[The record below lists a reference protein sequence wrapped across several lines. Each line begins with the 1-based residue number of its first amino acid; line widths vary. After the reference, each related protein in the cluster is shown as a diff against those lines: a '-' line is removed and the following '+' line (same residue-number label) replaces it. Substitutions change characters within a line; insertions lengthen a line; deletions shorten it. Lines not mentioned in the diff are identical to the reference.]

1 MNKNANELLLVEP
14 TRRLRIGSAKTRDL
28 KRAQDTIETIAWS
41 TVVAVTTMFLI
52 DGGISQVNDAA
63 SLFNSISR
71 LTALLGTDL
80 LLIHMLLIAR
90 VPWIDKF
97 YGHDK
102 ATLAHKKLGKP
113 VLYFVVAHFAASL
126 IEFSISNREN
136 VLATWWWLTTS
147 IENMLAAT
155 VSLLLMIA
163 VVITSLNFARKKMSY
178 EAWFIVHLLSYASV
192 LLAVPHI
199 FTTGSDV
206 AGKPVATIFW
216 VTLYLFVVVNLIWY
230 RVLQPVVRYF
240 RTKTRIVSVVPES
253 KDTVS
258 LYISGKNLAALGGQA
273 GQFYMIRL
281 LTKTKWW
288 RPHPFSISTA
298 PNDQV
303 IRFSIGHRGDFTG
316 QMASVKPGTKVL
328 LEGPYGVF
336 TEERRTKEKVVLI
349 ASGIGIP
356 PVRAL
361 AESMAARPGDVTV
374 IYRMR
379 DEGDAALL
387 NEVRVICEKRNF
399 DLHVIAGPR
408 GGKNSWL
415 NFDASGKP
423 DQARLVGMVPDVADA
438 DIFICG
444 PEKWTHLVAKSAQKA
459 GVPAEQ
465 IHSEEYAW

>member
-1 MNKNANELLLVEP
+1 MQLVEP
-14 TRRLRIGSAKTRDL
+14 TQRLRIGTAKTRDL

-41 TVVAVTTMFLI
+41 TVVAVAAMFLI
-52 DGGISQVNDAA
+52 DGGISQVTDAA

-126 IEFSISNREN
+126 IEFSITNGEN
-136 VLATWWWLTTS
+136 VLETWWWLTTS
-147 IENMLAAT
+147 VEDMLPASL
-155 VSLLLMIA
+155 SLLLMVT
-163 VVITSLNFARKKMSY
+163 VVVTSLNFARKKMGY
-178 EAWFIVHLLSYASV
+178 EAWFIVHLWSYASV

-216 VTLYLFVVVNLIWY
+216 VTLYLFVALNLIWY
-230 RVLQPVVRYF
+230 RVLQPIVRYAVTQTRVIDVVR
-240 RTKTRIVSVVPES
+240 ES
-253 KDTVS
+253 QDTVS
-258 LYISGKNLAALGGQA
+258 LYVGGKNLAALGGQA
-273 GQFYMIRL
+273 GQFYLVRV
-281 LTKTKWW
+281 LTREQWW
-288 RPHPFSISTA
+288 RPHPFSISKA
-298 PNDQV
+298 PNDKV
-303 IRFSIGHRGDFTG
+303 VRFSIGNRGDDTAKIPLL
-316 QMASVKPGTKVL
+316 QPGTKVL

-336 TEERRTKEKVVLI
+336 TEERRTKEKVVLV

-374 IYRMR
+374 IYRTR
-379 DEGDAALL
+379 DENDAALI
-387 NEVRVICEKRNF
+387 NEMKLITEKRGFN
-399 DLHVIAGPR
+399 LHVVAGPR
-408 GGKNSWL
+408 GRDNSWL
-415 NFDASGKP
+415 NFDPADMP
-423 DQARLVGMVPDVADA
+423 DQARLVSMVPDVADA

-444 PEKWTHLVAKSAQKA
+444 PEKWTRLVRKSAAKA
-459 GVPAEQ
+459 GVPEDQ